1 MENKTYLAKRNWIIY
16 LPLALFPFIFS
27 FGFLYISQTEPEKL
41 MLSFWIFVLLYILLL
56 SILKTNYTISK
67 EKLIIKFSFFKKKVQ
82 ISDITSIKKGKH
94 FFVMGWKLALST
106 KGIIISTKNG
116 MDILI
121 SPENQEEFIAEL
133 LNINPEIKIC

>member
-1 MENKTYLAKRNWIIY
+1 MEQKTYLSKRGWIIY

-56 SILKTNYTISK
+56 SILKTNYTISN
-67 EKLIIKFSFFKKKVQ
+67 EKLIIKFSFFKKSVQ
-82 ISDITSIKKGKH
+82 LNDITTIKQRNQLW
-94 FFVMGWKLALST
+94 VMGWKLALSA
-106 KGIIISTKNG
+106 KGIIISSKTG

-121 SPENQEEFIAEL
+121 SPENEEEFIADL
-133 LNINPEIKIC
+133 LKINPEIKIC